1 MAKEKEPAKHESGAK
16 PKRKHLHE
24 IRTTQ
29 AHDGTYVHHHTYK
42 SRAEDS
48 MPEPERQNMATS
60 ESPEEAGSHVT
71 EQFGMN
77 QMANAEPEPGAAEPA
92 QGEPIEQA

>member
-24 IRTTQ
+24 IRTVQ
-29 AHDGTYVHHHTYK
+29 ARDGSLVHHHTYK
-42 SRAEDS
+42 AQPDDQ
-48 MPEPERQNMATS
+48 MTEPEREHMATS
-60 ESPEEAGSHVT
+60 DDAEGAGQHVA

-92 QGEPIEQA
+92 QGEPVEQA